1 MIITVL
7 HGVKRK
13 MIVMAANDI
22 NRRRDVMI
30 FIVVNDIK
38 RRAYSAN

>member
-22 NRRRDVMI
+22 
-30 FIVVNDIK
+30 K
-38 RRAYSAN
+38 RRARRYDIHSCK